1 MMTLPTPVLSEP
13 PLPPRSERDDRLLA
27 PTLWTARII
36 VPVLVAAFVIL
47 YFFPGDT
54 MRLWSWMICPE
65 MSALVMGAG
74 YLAGAWFFSSV
85 ARTRQW
91 HRVAPGFVATTVFTG
106 LLLATTVLHWEE
118 FNYDHVSFWA
128 WIGLYATTPFL
139 LPLLWRNNQRTDP
152 GGTVASPASSP
163 TGPAPGEARV
173 PRPLRVVVGV
183 GGALQ
188 LAVAVLMFVRPSV
201 VEDTWPWELQ
211 PATSRSL
218 AAFIAFPAVTWL
230 WFLFEDRWSSF
241 RITQQTATI
250 GLALIG
256 IGALRARGEFRDGW
270 ESPSYVVALVLALVL
285 NIVLYVAMER
295 RARVG
300 AARTVDGVPAA

>member
-1 MMTLPTPVLSEP
+1 MTLSSPVS
-13 PLPPRSERDDRLLA
+13 PLPPRFDRDDRLLA

-47 YFFPGDT
+47 FLFPGDT
-54 MRLWSWMICPE
+54 MRLWSWMICPD
-65 MSALVMGAG
+65 MSAFVMGAG
-74 YLAGAWFFSSV
+74 YLAGAWFFSRV
-85 ARTRQW
+85 ARTGEW

-106 LLLATTVLHWEE
+106 LLLVTTVQHWDA

-128 WIGLYATTPFL
+128 WLGLYASTPFL
-139 LPLLWRNNQRTDP
+139 LPVLWRNNQRTDP
-152 GGTVASPASSP
+152 G
-163 TGPAPGEARV
+163 PAPGETRV
-173 PRPLRVVVGV
+173 PRRLRLVVGA

-188 LAVAVLMFVRPSV
+188 LALALVMFVRPAV

-211 PATSRSL
+211 PATTRSL

-250 GLALIG
+250 GLALTG

-270 ESPSYVVALVLALVL
+270 QSPAYAVALVLALAL
-285 NIVLYVAMER
+285 NVALYLAMER
-295 RARVG
+295 RAGLRP
-300 AARTVDGVPAA
+300 RPTTSPPPDTTVSC

>member
-1 MMTLPTPVLSEP
+1 MTISPSASTEP
-13 PLPPRSERDDRLLA
+13 PPETEEDGDGCGPERRGGRDDRLLA
-27 PTLWTARII
+27 PTLWTARAI

-47 YFFPGDT
+47 YLFPGDT

-74 YLAGAWFFSSV
+74 YLAGAWFFLRV
-85 ARTRQW
+85 AGTREW

-106 LLLATTVLHWEE
+106 LLLLTTVLHWDA

-128 WIGLYATTPFL
+128 WLGLYASTPFL
-139 LPLLWRNNQRTDP
+139 LPVLWRNNQRTDP
-152 GGTVASPASSP
+152 GPV
-163 TGPAPGEARV
+163 PGEARV
-173 PRPLRVVVGV
+173 PRPLRLVVGL

-188 LAVAVLMFVRPSV
+188 LALAVMMFVRPTV

-211 PATSRSL
+211 PATTRSL

-241 RITQQTATI
+241 RITQQTATF
-250 GLALIG
+250 GLVLIG
-256 IGALRARGEFRDGW
+256 IGALRARREFRDGW
-270 ESPSYVVALVLALVL
+270 ESPTYAAALVLALAL
-285 NIVLYVAMER
+285 NVALYVVMER
-295 RARVG
+295 RARRVLVS
-300 AARTVDGVPAA
+300 VDR